1 MRFLVA
7 LAQRHRADA
16 LMSAIVFVWGLN
28 FIIVKDALSEID
40 PLTYN
45 AVRFAVGVPALTAIA
60 LRSGVALRVSRR
72 DLGLIAL
79 ATLVGPIGYQ
89 VFFVLG
95 LDRTT
100 STNSALLVA
109 TMPAWTAVISIVIG
123 LVMVSRRLM
132 IGIAITLAGV
142 ALVVLG
148 RAGASISLSEDDL
161 LGSGLVLLAT
171 IISATGN
178 ILKKPLLDRLGGM
191 RITLWSFWIT
201 TVGLAMIAAPD
212 LVALSADDLPV
223 SSWPNV
229 LYSGLLAG
237 VGGFTVMNYGL
248 RELGPTRAASYH
260 NFTPIIAGLA
270 GVFVLGEPVGAG
282 LLIGGPLTLAG
293 VIVVRNNIYL
303 RRPPRDAAQRGI
315 QGGNRG

>member
-1 MRFLVA
+1 MKSMVA
-7 LAQRHRADA
+7 LVQRHRADA

-28 FIIVKDALSEID
+28 FIVIKDALNEID

-45 AVRFAVGVPALTAIA
+45 AVRFAVGTPALTVIA
-60 LRSGVALRVSRR
+60 LRDRSVLRVSRR

-109 TMPAWTAVISIVIG
+109 TMPAWTAVISIAIG
-123 LVMVSRRLM
+123 LVMIRRRLM
-132 IGIAITLAGV
+132 IGLAITLVGV
-142 ALVVLG
+142 ALVILG
-148 RAGASISLSEDDL
+148 RAGAGVSFSENDL
-161 LGSGLVLLAT
+161 IGSGLVLLAT
-171 IISATGN
+171 IVSAIGN

-201 TVGLAMIAAPD
+201 TLGLVIIAAPN
-212 LVALSADDLPV
+212 LITLSADDLPV
-223 SSWPNV
+223 SSLPNV

-237 VGGFTVMNYGL
+237 VGGFTAMNIAL

-260 NFTPIIAGLA
+260 NLTPIIAGLA
-270 GVFVLGEPVGAG
+270 GVLILGDPVNTG
-282 LLIGGPLTLAG
+282 LIIGGPLTLAG
-293 VIVVRNNIYL
+293 VIIVRNNIYL
-303 RRPPRDAAQRGI
+303 RRQARGTAPP
-315 QGGNRG
+315 NT

>member
-1 MRFLVA
+1 MRSMVA
-7 LAQRHRADA
+7 LVKDHRADA

-28 FIIVKDALSEID
+28 FIVIKDAFNDID

-45 AVRFAVGVPALTAIA
+45 AVRFLVGVPVLTAIA
-60 LRSGVALRVSRR
+60 LRDRSVVRVSRR

-79 ATLVGPIGYQ
+79 ATLCGPIGYQ

-100 STNSALLVA
+100 STNAALLVA
-109 TMPAWTAVISIVIG
+109 TMPAWTAVISIAVG

-148 RAGASISLSEDDL
+148 RGGASFSLSEGDL

-171 IISATGN
+171 IISAIGN

-191 RITLWSFWIT
+191 RITLWTFWLT
-201 TVGLAMIAAPD
+201 TLALSLLAAPG
-212 LVALSADDLPV
+212 LLTLSADDLPV
-223 SSWPNV
+223 RSWPNV

-237 VGGFTVMNYGL
+237 VGGFTVMNIGL

-260 NFTPIIAGLA
+260 NFTPIVAGLA
-270 GVFVLGEPVGAG
+270 GVLVLGDPVGLG
-282 LLIGGPLTLAG
+282 LLVGGPLTLAG

-303 RRPPRDAAQRGI
+303 RRPARDAAQS
-315 QGGNRG
+315 NN

>member
-1 MRFLVA
+1 MRSMVA
-7 LAQRHRADA
+7 LVKDHRADA

-28 FIIVKDALSEID
+28 FIVIKDAFNDID

-45 AVRFAVGVPALTAIA
+45 AVRFLVGVPVLTAIA
-60 LRSGVALRVSRR
+60 LRDRSVVRVSRH

-79 ATLVGPIGYQ
+79 ATLCGPIGYQ

-100 STNSALLVA
+100 STNAALLVA
-109 TMPAWTAVISIVIG
+109 TMPAWTAVISIAVG

-148 RAGASISLSEDDL
+148 RGGASFSLSEGDL

-171 IISATGN
+171 IISAIGN

-191 RITLWSFWIT
+191 RITLWTFWLT
-201 TVGLAMIAAPD
+201 TLALSLLAAPG
-212 LVALSADDLPV
+212 LLTLSADDLALLRL
-223 SSWPNV
+223 SHQALHSWRLAV
-229 LYSGLLAG
+229 ESASGGMRQWICPPPEDMLAL
-237 VGGFTVMNYGL
+237 F
-248 RELGPTRAASYH
+248 P
-260 NFTPIIAGLA
+260 
-270 GVFVLGEPVGAG
+270 GA
-282 LLIGGPLTLAG
+282 
-293 VIVVRNNIYL
+293 V
-303 RRPPRDAAQRGI
+303 PP
-315 QGGNRG
+315 

>member
-1 MRFLVA
+1 MKSMVA
-7 LAQRHRADA
+7 LVQRHRADA

-28 FIIVKDALSEID
+28 FIVIKDALNEID

-45 AVRFAVGVPALTAIA
+45 AVRFAVGTPALTVIA
-60 LRSGVALRVSRR
+60 LRDRSVLRVSRR

-109 TMPAWTAVISIVIG
+109 TMPAWTAVISIAIG
-123 LVMVSRRLM
+123 LVMIRRRLM
-132 IGIAITLAGV
+132 IGLAITLVGV
-142 ALVVLG
+142 ALVILG
-148 RAGASISLSEDDL
+148 RAGAQVALSENDL
-161 LGSGLVLLAT
+161 IGSGLVLLAT
-171 IISATGN
+171 IVSAIGN

-201 TVGLAMIAAPD
+201 TLGLAIIAAPN
-212 LVALSADDLPV
+212 LITLSADDLPV
-223 SSWPNV
+223 SSLPNV

-237 VGGFTVMNYGL
+237 VGGFTAMNIAL

-260 NFTPIIAGLA
+260 NLTPIIAGLA
-270 GVFVLGEPVGAG
+270 GVLILGDPVNTG
-282 LLIGGPLTLAG
+282 LIIGGPLTLAG
-293 VIVVRNNIYL
+293 VIIVRNNIYL
-303 RRPPRDAAQRGI
+303 RRQARGTAPP
-315 QGGNRG
+315 NT

>member
-1 MRFLVA
+1 MRSMVA
-7 LAQRHRADA
+7 LVQRHRADA

-45 AVRFAVGVPALTAIA
+45 AVRFAVGAPALTVIA
-60 LRSGVALRVSRR
+60 LRSRVALRVSRR

-79 ATLVGPIGYQ
+79 ATVVGPIGYQ

-109 TMPAWTAVISIVIG
+109 TMPAWTAVISIIIG

-191 RITLWSFWIT
+191 RITLWSFWMT
-201 TVGLAMIAAPD
+201 TVGLALIAAPE
-212 LVALSADDLPV
+212 LVTLSADDLPV

-270 GVFVLGEPVGAG
+270 GVLVLSEPVGAG

-293 VIVVRNNIYL
+293 VLVVRNNIYL
-303 RRPPRDAAQRGI
+303 RRPARDAAQRGI